1 MRKIISFVLSASL
14 VSGIIVAG
22 LGIEPRNI
30 SAKPLDPSLAACTSI
45 FLPSVKEEFERMDL
59 KSTITIGGLGGSGQT
74 YPLDWKKLDQ
84 EKLVV
89 YGGPE
94 DIQKDPDYNQDYDSS
109 TKQYRYLGY
118 GSGKNAYFNKDFPPD
133 ATATTDVSTRDWIKE
148 PWEKTLNSSYP
159 NKQAE
164 WYWQTSSEQRA
175 EWLKGIYDKYTK
187 NTVNKAGNWTK
198 FPKPWNEY
206 IDQFFVWQQ
215 QPGPLFPGTVTGWHT
230 RGSTDWYDTFYISP
244 TETLV
249 GDMAINPFDAQ
260 VNEANRTVGINIW
273 SNFQYR
279 QTADLKYKFS
289 EDADGTR
296 LLETDKTL
304 PAEAFDGYASTGAK
318 KYPAITSIKADLLTP
333 VTASSICKDA
343 ERIANVV
350 NTTPKV
356 ILDHAYTQE
365 AKTLM
370 VGIFGDYAET
380 TKSIP
385 IPETAWEKLALGE
398 QVYLTVSI
406 NSKKSPDELLW
417 ENNKAVWLL
426 SAGTFKTPPIYFKDI
441 TKTSS
446 IAYWNPLPEETV
458 DHYEL
463 TCTDTNTMRN
473 TGKNAE
479 WALTGLA
486 PNTTYNC
493 KLEAFNPE
501 GQSGGIEEGSFTTLP
516 DDTVTPPPAGGVTTP
531 PSPGGP
537 GGGWREIGLIR
548 EIGAVKQSNP
558 SSTAYPKTVNDY
570 SAIKSNTS
578 LANTYT
584 PYFGEKIG
592 MYAIPNI
599 GTATY
604 TWDFSYTDSEWDS
617 CKSTDSE
624 GKCVGGSVS
633 VTRTA
638 TDSCTV
644 KYPMAGPTGLGS
656 TTSNPM
662 GRTVAITTKWGKTGV
677 AKVTDV
683 ESGECRGSHPRDPS
697 PYKFTYYYPTMIEI
711 APTLLI
717 DKGFDPTYQKIEDA
731 WKDMWISMEASSY
744 SIGSDGRSL
753 SGTAS
758 PATISFKMLWSRYGN
773 IGTGG

>member
-1 MRKIISFVLSASL
+1 MNRIISLVLSVSL
-14 VSGIIVAG
+14 VSGIVVAG
-22 LGIEPRNI
+22 LGTKPQETV
-30 SAKPLDPSLAACTSI
+30 AKPLDPSLTACTSI
-45 FLPSVKEEFERMDL
+45 FLPSIKEELSRMGL
-59 KSTITIGGLGGSGQT
+59 ESTTTIGSRESYTT
-74 YPLDWKKLDQ
+74 YPLDWNKLDQ

-89 YGGPE
+89 YGGPD
-94 DIQKDPDYNQDYDSS
+94 DIQKNPDYDQEYDSS

-175 EWLKGIYDKYTK
+175 EWLKGIYDKYTN

-198 FPKPWNEY
+198 FPTPWNEY

-230 RGSTDWYDTFYISP
+230 RASGDWYDTFYVSP

-279 QTADLKYKFS
+279 QTTDLKYKFS
-289 EDADGTR
+289 EDADGTK
-296 LLETDKTL
+296 LLEADKTHS
-304 PAEAFDGYASTGAK
+304 AEAFDGYASTGAK

-350 NTTPKV
+350 NTTPKA

-385 IPETAWEKLALGE
+385 IPENAWEKLALGE

-406 NSKKSPDELLW
+406 NSQNSPNELLW
-417 ENNKAVWLL
+417 ENNEAIWLL
-426 SAGTFKTPPIYFKDI
+426 TAGTFKTPPIRFRDI
-441 TKTSS
+441 TTTSGV
-446 IAYWNPLPEETV
+446 AYWDPLPEDTV

-463 TCTDTNTMRN
+463 TCSSDNKKTNTA
-473 TGKNAE
+473 KNAE
-479 WALTGLA
+479 WALTGLT
-486 PNTTYNC
+486 PNTTYTC
-493 KLEAFNPE
+493 DLEAFNPD
-501 GQSGGIEEGSFTTLP
+501 GVSGGVETGTFTTLP
-516 DDTVTPPPAGGVTTP
+516 DNTPSTP
-531 PSPGGP
+531 GPGTSPGGS
-537 GGGWREIGLIR
+537 GGGWKELGLVREINNER
-548 EIGAVKQSNP
+548 QE
-558 SSTAYPKTVNDY
+558 STSTSFPKTVNDY
-570 SAIKSNTS
+570 KAIKANKS
-578 LANTYT
+578 LANTYS
-584 PYFGEKIG
+584 PYFGENLG
-592 MYAIPNI
+592 VYAIPDI
-599 GTATY
+599 GTSTY
-604 TWDFSYTDSEWDS
+604 SWNFNYQDEEWDS
-617 CKSTDSE
+617 CKTTDKD
-624 GKCVGGSVS
+624 GKCQGGSVT
-633 VTRTA
+633 VTKTA
-638 TDSCTV
+638 TDSYTV
-644 KYPMAGPTGLGS
+644 KYPKIGPTGLSS
-656 TTSNPM
+656 TTSDPKGKSAN
-662 GRTVAITTKWGKTGV
+662 VSSKWGKSGKIT
-677 AKVTDV
+677 VTKT
-683 ESGECRGSHPRDPS
+683 ESGECVGADPRDPN
-697 PYKFTYYYPTMIEI
+697 PRQFTYYVPTE
-711 APTLLI
+711 LLLVPSLLV
-717 DKGFDPTYQKIEDA
+717 DKGFNPTYQTIDKEWQDQ
-731 WKDMWISMEASSY
+731 WIKVEGTSY
-744 SIGSDGRSL
+744 SLGYDGRSL

-758 PATISFKMLWSRYGN
+758 LATLSFKMLWSRYGN

>member
-1 MRKIISFVLSASL
+1 MSACPNIFAP
-14 VSGIIVAG
+14 GIVAEG
-22 LGIEPRNI
+22 APDSVNSVRIGSETKLL
-30 SAKPLDPSLAACTSI
+30 PLDNKLY
-45 FLPSVKEEFERMDL
+45 D
-59 KSTITIGGLGGSGQT
+59 KSPKDRLI
-74 YPLDWKKLDQ
+74 
-84 EKLVV
+84 V
-89 YGGPE
+89 YGNQN
-94 DIQKDPDYNQDYDSS
+94 DVKDDLRYEQTYDSS
-109 TKQYRYLGY
+109 TKQWRYIGY
-118 GSGKNAYFNKDFPPD
+118 TSGDTAFFNKDYPPD
-133 ATATTDVSTRDWIKE
+133 ATATTDVSTRNWISE
-148 PWEKTLNSSYP
+148 PWKNPPNSSHSA
-159 NKQAE
+159 KQAS
-164 WYWQTSSEQRA
+164 WWGDYTKQQRG
-175 EWLKGIYDKYTK
+175 EWLQGIYDKYTK
-187 NTVNKAGNWTK
+187 QTGGNWKK
-198 FPKPWNEY
+198 FPSPWYET
-206 IDQFFVWQQ
+206 IDDFFVWEQ
-215 QPGPLFPGTVTGWHT
+215 QPTSTNPGIVTGWHT
-230 RGSTDWYDTFYISP
+230 RASGDWYDTFYIAP
-244 TETLV
+244 LEAKYDIAL
-249 GDMAINPFDAQ
+249 NPLQAD
-260 VNEANRTVGINIW
+260 VDEAGEWVTISTF

-279 QTADLKYKFS
+279 QLADFEVKFHTNPDGSGLIEDIFDPSAKIEGATTAGGTANGSTAFGGLAQVTGIQAPSVATAEPSIFS
-289 EDADGTR
+289 
-296 LLETDKTL
+296 
-304 PAEAFDGYASTGAK
+304 
-318 KYPAITSIKADLLTP
+318 P
-333 VTASSICKDA
+333 VNISLICKDVKA
-343 ERIANVV
+343 MPNVW
-350 NTTPKV
+350 NTADAKV
-356 ILDHAYTQE
+356 LEHEWLNDAIPYVVGVTGNYGKTEMKIKLPNQIKKKLE
-365 AKTLM
+365 AGEKVYMT
-370 VGIFGDYAET
+370 GTIN
-380 TKSIP
+380 KSRD
-385 IPETAWEKLALGE
+385 
-398 QVYLTVSI
+398 
-406 NSKKSPDELLW
+406 PDEQYW
-417 ENNKAVWLL
+417 SNNSATWLL
-426 SAGTFKTPPIYFKDI
+426 TMGNFKTPPIYFKDI

-463 TCTDTNTMRN
+463 ICTDTNTMRN

-479 WALTGLA
+479 WALTGLT
-486 PNTTYNC
+486 PNTTYHC

-531 PSPGGP
+531 PSPGGS
-537 GGGWREIGLIR
+537 GSGWKEIGLIR

-604 TWDFSYTDSEWDS
+604 TWNFSYTDSEWDS

-624 GKCVGGSVS
+624 GKCVGGYVS

-662 GRTVAITTKWGKTGV
+662 GKTVAITTKWGKTGV

-683 ESGECRGSHPRDPS
+683 ESGECRGSHPRNPS